1 MGVKMI
7 RRAAFVALSI
17 GIAALS
23 AASTFGA
30 TTDGAR
36 AFRSLR
42 IVYAGVPGS
51 RHMQSYKALLSR
63 YFRSVRTIAVVDLP
77 NADLSNADVLVVD
90 GSYKDQAPRGVTL
103 ETLSIPTVLIGG
115 MGGKISDSLDL
126 KLGW

>member
-1 MGVKMI
+1 MV
-7 RRAAFVALSI
+7 RRAGFVAFSI
-17 GIAALS
+17 AIAIVS
-23 AASTFGA
+23 AAPGFGA
-30 TTDGAR
+30 ETSGAP
-36 AFRSLR
+36 ALRSLR

-51 RHMQSYKALLSR
+51 HHMQSYKALLSR

-103 ETLSIPTVLIGG
+103 DSLSIPTVLIGG

-126 KLGW
+126 KLGWRYG